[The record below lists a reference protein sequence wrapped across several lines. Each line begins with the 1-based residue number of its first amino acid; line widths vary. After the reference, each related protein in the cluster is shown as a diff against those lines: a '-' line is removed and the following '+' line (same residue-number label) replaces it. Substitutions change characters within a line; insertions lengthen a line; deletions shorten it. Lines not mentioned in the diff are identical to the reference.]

1 MLVAGLKEIYYRKR
15 ATKTLCTTGYKNV
28 ADTTNLFPFKMGL
41 KMLQIN
47 FERNPIKDGS
57 RGILTK
63 HSLQIKY
70 KIPEMPEKV
79 HHSTT

>member
-41 KMLQIN
+41 
-47 FERNPIKDGS
+47 
-57 RGILTK
+57 
-63 HSLQIKY
+63 
-70 KIPEMPEKV
+70 EM
-79 HHSTT
+79 SQ